1 MGTFTI
7 GQKIK
12 TGRLSRNMT
21 QADLAKALG
30 VSPSAIGMWEQ
41 DRREPDFD
49 TLEALADVFNV
60 PMSYFVTEDGE
71 RFSADDITKKDFER
85 LEALHQNPRL
95 GLLFDRVKDL
105 DDEDIQFM
113 EKYAN
118 AILKERDGD

>member
-95 GLLFDRVKDL
+95 GLLFDHAKNL
-105 DDEDIQFM
+105 GDDDIAFM
-113 EKYAN
+113 EKYVSM
-118 AILKERDGD
+118 AIKERDGE

>member
-1 MGTFTI
+1 MGNFTI

-12 TGRLSRNMT
+12 TGRLSREMT
-21 QADLAKALG
+21 QAALAAALG
-30 VSPSAIGMWEQ
+30 VSPSAVGMWEQ

-49 TLEALADVFNV
+49 TMEALADIFNV
-60 PMSYFVTEDGE
+60 PMSYFVTEDDIHHKTG
-71 RFSADDITKKDFER
+71 DITAKDYER

-105 DDEDIQFM
+105 DEEDIQFM

-118 AILKERDGD
+118 AIIKERDGD

>member
-12 TGRLSRNMT
+12 TGRMSRNMT

-30 VSPSAIGMWEQ
+30 VSPSAVGMWEQ
-41 DRREPDFD
+41 DRREPDLD
-49 TLEALADVFNV
+49 TFEALADVFNV
-60 PMSYFVTEDGE
+60 PMSYFVTDEENHEGNGKY
-71 RFSADDITKKDFER
+71 TKKDYDR

-105 DDEDIQFM
+105 DEEDIQFM

-118 AILKERDGD
+118 AIIKERDGN

>member
-7 GQKIK
+7 GQKIN

-60 PMSYFVTEDGE
+60 PMSYFVTEDGK
-71 RFSADDITKKDFER
+71 RISADDITKKDFER

-105 DDEDIQFM
+105 DEEDIQFM

>member
-60 PMSYFVTEDGE
+60 PMSYFVTEDGKRISRPPVLQYAE
-71 RFSADDITKKDFER
+71 GLSQQISLRRFHAGLQPET
-85 LEALHQNPRL
+85 ALRPGRTC
-95 GLLFDRVKDL
+95 
-105 DDEDIQFM
+105 
-113 EKYAN
+113 
-118 AILKERDGD
+118 

>member
-1 MGTFTI
+1 MGPFTI

-60 PMSYFVTEDGE
+60 PMSYFVTEDGK
-71 RFSADDITKKDFER
+71 RISADDITKKDFER

-105 DDEDIQFM
+105 DEEDIQFM

>member
-60 PMSYFVTEDGE
+60 PMSYFVTEDGK
-71 RFSADDITKKDFER
+71 RISADDITKKDFER

-105 DDEDIQFM
+105 DEEDIQFM

>member
-1 MGTFTI
+1 MPDNAREIFVKNLNELMERRDI
-7 GQKIK
+7 
-12 TGRLSRNMT
+12 S
-21 QADLAKALG
+21 QADIIRELG
-30 VSPSAIGMWEQ
+30 VTSAAVSNWCNGKKYPRIDIMQRLADMLGVGLSDLISENGLQNAQ
-41 DRREPDFD
+41 DRD
-49 TLEALADVFNV
+49 
-60 PMSYFVTEDGE
+60 
-71 RFSADDITKKDFER
+71 R

>member
-1 MGTFTI
+1 MGNITV

-12 TGRLSRNMT
+12 TGRMSRKMT
-21 QADLAKALG
+21 QAELAVALG
-30 VSPSAIGMWEQ
+30 VSPSAVGMWEQ
-41 DRREPDFD
+41 DRREPDLD
-49 TLEALADVFNV
+49 TMEALADVFNV
-60 PMSYFVTEDGE
+60 PMSYFV
-71 RFSADDITKKDFER
+71 SADDIHHDDGTMTKKDYER

>member
-30 VSPSAIGMWEQ
+30 VSPSAVGMWEQ

-71 RFSADDITKKDFER
+71 RVKAGDITKKDYER

-95 GLLFDRVKDL
+95 GLLFDRASNL
-105 DDEDIQFM
+105 GPEDVDFMLQF
-113 EKYAN
+113 ADR
-118 AILKERDGD
+118 ILKERDGN